1 MKENTNRTN
10 LSLKLDS
17 GLVSFLKTQENHK
30 FSRYD
35 AFVWLMEHIQ
45 EAEMEDCY
53 KPSSAYQE
61 CLVRYTE
68 LAKTW
73 HWSRPTVQKF
83 IEGLEAMSVIIK
95 KRHVNAFALSLP
107 DESTM
112 ADSHTDS
119 STTHPTTEPMLASH
133 HSQPQTL
140 LCQSGCVTAVP
151 MTTSFPTQSYNKKNF
166 LYKICHFFL

>member
-45 EAEMEDCY
+45 KPEMEVCD

-83 IEGLEAMSVIIK
+83 IEGLEAMSAIIK

-107 DESTM
+107 EESTM
-112 ADSHTDS
+112 ADSHNDS
-119 STTHPTTEPMLASH
+119 STSDPTTEPMLASL
-133 HSQPQTL
+133 HSHPSSTSL
-140 LCQSGCVTAVP
+140 LKPTRGKRKSNRGKECVKNAKP
-151 MTTSFPTQSYNKKNF
+151 NKR
-166 LYKICHFFL
+166 

>member
-10 LSLKLDS
+10 LSLKLDC

-35 AFVWLMEHIQ
+35 AFVWLVEHILDSDV
-45 EAEMEDCY
+45 EDY
-53 KPSSAYQE
+53 GKTSSAYQDY
-61 CLVRYTE
+61 LVRYTE

-95 KRHVNAFALSLP
+95 KKHVNAFALSLT
-107 DESTM
+107 DESTI
-112 ADSHTDS
+112 AGSRTDF
-119 STTHPTTEPMLASH
+119 TTSHPTTEPMLASH
-133 HSQPQTL
+133 HSQPSSTSL
-140 LCQSGCVTAVP
+140 LK
-151 MTTSFPTQSYNKKNF
+151 PTRVKRKSNRGKE
-166 LYKICHFFL
+166 

>member
-10 LSLKLDS
+10 LSLKLDC

-35 AFVWLMEHIQ
+35 AFVWLVEHILDSDV
-45 EAEMEDCY
+45 EDCD

-61 CLVRYTE
+61 YLVRYTE

-95 KRHVNAFALSLP
+95 KKHVNAFALSLT

-112 ADSHTDS
+112 AGSHTDFT
-119 STTHPTTEPMLASH
+119 TTHPTTEPMLASQ
-133 HSQPQTL
+133 HSQPSSTSL
-140 LCQSGCVTAVP
+140 LK
-151 MTTSFPTQSYNKKNF
+151 PTRGKRKSNRGKE
-166 LYKICHFFL
+166 

>member
-17 GLVSFLKTQENHK
+17 GLISFLKTQENHK

-45 EAEMEDCY
+45 EAEMEDCN

-119 STTHPTTEPMLASH
+119 STTHPTTEPILASH
-133 HSQPQTL
+133 HSQPSSTSL
-140 LCQSGCVTAVP
+140 LK
-151 MTTSFPTQSYNKKNF
+151 PTRGKRKSNRGKE
-166 LYKICHFFL
+166 

>member
-10 LSLKLDS
+10 LSLKLDC

-35 AFVWLMEHIQ
+35 AFVWLVEHILDSDV
-45 EAEMEDCY
+45 EDS
-53 KPSSAYQE
+53 KPSSAYQDY
-61 CLVRYTE
+61 LVRYTE

-95 KRHVNAFALSLP
+95 KKHVNAFALSLT
-107 DESTM
+107 DESTI
-112 ADSHTDS
+112 AGSHTDF
-119 STTHPTTEPMLASH
+119 TTSHPTTEPMLASH
-133 HSQPQTL
+133 HSQPSSTSL
-140 LCQSGCVTAVP
+140 LK
-151 MTTSFPTQSYNKKNF
+151 PTRGKRKSNRGKE
-166 LYKICHFFL
+166 

>member
-10 LSLKLDS
+10 LSLKLDC

-35 AFVWLMEHIQ
+35 AFVWLVEHILDSDV
-45 EAEMEDCY
+45 EDCG
-53 KPSSAYQE
+53 KPSSAYQDY
-61 CLVRYTE
+61 LVRYTE

-95 KRHVNAFALSLP
+95 KKHVNAFALSLT
-107 DESTM
+107 DESTITG
-112 ADSHTDS
+112 SRTDF
-119 STTHPTTEPMLASH
+119 TTSHPTTEPRLASH
-133 HSQPQTL
+133 HSQPSSTSL
-140 LCQSGCVTAVP
+140 LK
-151 MTTSFPTQSYNKKNF
+151 PTRVKRKSNRGKE
-166 LYKICHFFL
+166 

>member
-10 LSLKLDS
+10 LSLKLDC

-35 AFVWLMEHIQ
+35 AFVWLVEHILDSDV
-45 EAEMEDCY
+45 EDFG

-61 CLVRYTE
+61 YIVRYTE

-95 KRHVNAFALSLP
+95 KRHVNAFAMSLP

-119 STTHPTTEPMLASH
+119 STTHPTTQPMLASH
-133 HSQPQTL
+133 HSQSSSTSLPK
-140 LCQSGCVTAVP
+140 
-151 MTTSFPTQSYNKKNF
+151 TTRGKRKANRGKE
-166 LYKICHFFL
+166 

>member
-10 LSLKLDS
+10 LSLKLDC

-35 AFVWLMEHIQ
+35 AFVWLVEHILDSDV
-45 EAEMEDCY
+45 EDCG

-61 CLVRYTE
+61 YLVRYTE

-95 KRHVNAFALSLP
+95 KKHVNAFALSLT
-107 DESTM
+107 DESTI
-112 ADSHTDS
+112 AGSHTDF
-119 STTHPTTEPMLASH
+119 TPPTPLQNRCLHRNIRSPLRRACSNRQEGSENRIEGRNELK
-133 HSQPQTL
+133 L
-140 LCQSGCVTAVP
+140 
-151 MTTSFPTQSYNKKNF
+151 
-166 LYKICHFFL
+166 

>member
-35 AFVWLMEHIQ
+35 AFVWLMEHIH
-45 EAEMEDCY
+45 ESDMEDCG

-61 CLVRYTE
+61 YLVRYTE

-95 KRHVNAFALSLP
+95 KKHVNAFALSLP
-107 DESTM
+107 EESTI
-112 ADSHTDS
+112 ADNHNDS
-119 STTHPTTEPMLASH
+119 TTTHPTTNPMLASL
-133 HSQPQTL
+133 HSQPSSTSL
-140 LCQSGCVTAVP
+140 LKPKRGKRISNRGKECVKNAKP
-151 MTTSFPTQSYNKKNF
+151 NKR
-166 LYKICHFFL
+166 